1 MEKRPGLN
9 QALDTLAVERAGVLL
24 VSKRDRLAR
33 DVIIGAM
40 VERLAER
47 QGARVLSADGTGN
60 GIGPEHELMRNLINS
75 FAAYERALIGA
86 RTKAALAVKK
96 ANGKRVGGI
105 PYGMR
110 LAADGESL
118 ERDAV
123 EREVIGIAK
132 RMRRIGGRLRA
143 IADELTARGYKTRTG
158 GYWHVQTISNL
169 LRGRCRRVV

>member
-1 MEKRPGLN
+1 MEG
-9 QALDTLAVERAGVLL
+9 AGVLL
-24 VSKRDRLAR
+24 VAKRDRLAR

-105 PYGMR
+105 PYGLR
-110 LAADGESL
+110 LAADGETL
-118 ERDAV
+118 EPDPAEQTVVRIVKA
-123 EREVIGIAK
+123 
-132 RMRRIGGRLRA
+132 MRKKGGTLRA
-143 IADELTARGYKTRTG
+143 IADELTRRALATRTG
-158 GYWHVQTISNL
+158 GYWHVQTISNI
-169 LRGRCRRVV
+169 LRGGYQRAR